1 MIYLLLN
8 GSIFLIVYQETTEDA
23 VTLIAVKS
31 VALIRDDLR
40 AVTQLQ
46 LQGFAEWKAQS
57 TFLICVGLDNRGF
70 CIFVE
75 FYCRFG

>member
-46 LQGFAEWKAQS
+46 LQGFAERHRVHS
-57 TFLICVGLDNRGF
+57 
-70 CIFVE
+70 
-75 FYCRFG
+75 

>member
-31 VALIRDDLR
+31 VALIRDDLQ

-46 LQGFAEWKAQS
+46 LQGFAE
-57 TFLICVGLDNRGF
+57 
-70 CIFVE
+70 
-75 FYCRFG
+75 